1 MEQSLRS
8 QVRAGEPDA
17 FGVLFD
23 EHSRAVYNLAFRL
36 IGNWHQAEEV
46 VSLTFFEAWRL
57 RTRIEPDG
65 ESLRPWLLGITV
77 NVVRNLARSSRRHR
91 AAMARLPQPTA
102 EPDFSD
108 ELAERID
115 DRARV
120 AAVQAA
126 FTRLRS
132 HEQDVVALCVWS
144 ELDYAAAAEALGIP
158 VGTVRSRLSRARR
171 KLRKAAEQSG
181 QGTARDEEPGGNT
194 VQAAEPAG
202 GGRQLTDG
210 RGNTIRPTPGGTR

>member
-65 ESLRPWLLGITV
+65 GSLRPWLLGITV
-77 NVVRNLARSSRRHR
+77 NVVPAAPSRDG
-91 AAMARLPQPTA
+91 Q
-102 EPDFSD
+102 
-108 ELAERID
+108 
-115 DRARV
+115 
-120 AAVQAA
+120 
-126 FTRLRS
+126 
-132 HEQDVVALCVWS
+132 
-144 ELDYAAAAEALGIP
+144 AAAADGRTGFL
-158 VGTVRSRLSRARR
+158 RRARR
-171 KLRKAAEQSG
+171 AHR
-181 QGTARDEEPGGNT
+181 R
-194 VQAAEPAG
+194 
-202 GGRQLTDG
+202 
-210 RGNTIRPTPGGTR
+210 